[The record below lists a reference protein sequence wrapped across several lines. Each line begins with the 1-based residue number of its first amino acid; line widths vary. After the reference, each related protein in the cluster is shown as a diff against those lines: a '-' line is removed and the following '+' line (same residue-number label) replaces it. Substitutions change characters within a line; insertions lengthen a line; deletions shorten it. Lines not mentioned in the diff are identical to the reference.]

1 MAKKRSKPDR
11 DPVSPPVAAGVDL
24 PPASPEIVII
34 TGLSGSGKG
43 TVLKAFED
51 LDFYS
56 VDNLPIGLI
65 PKFAELTK
73 ESHKVRSAALVVDI
87 REGTALRH
95 FPNIYREIAQRIP
108 TKLVFMEADD
118 DVLMRRFSETRR
130 PHPLGRES
138 SVLKNI
144 HNEREMLAPIRE
156 LADVTINTSKLNVHE
171 LRQLINEKFRGH
183 REESKI
189 MVYVNSF
196 GFRYGVPTDS
206 DLVFDVRFL
215 PNPNYIPEFKK
226 LTGKNRNVARYI
238 RSFPQTQEFLRRISE
253 LLIYLLPHYIREGKS
268 YLTIAF
274 GCTGGH
280 HRSVMMTHEIRAK
293 LEKEGY
299 RVKES
304 HRDIDKS

>member
-1 MAKKRSKPDR
+1 MAKKRSKPDVA
-11 DPVSPPVAAGVDL
+11 PVSQPPAVVIPDL

-73 ESHKVRSAALVVDI
+73 ESPKVRSAALVVDI
-87 REGTALRH
+87 REGSSLRN
-95 FPNIYREIAQRIP
+95 FPSIYKELVERIP

-138 SVLKNI
+138 SVLKSI
-144 HNEREMLAPIRE
+144 HTERELLAPIRE

-189 MVYVNSF
+189 LVHVTSF
-196 GFRYGVPTDS
+196 GFRHGVPNDA

-238 RSFPQTQEFLRRISE
+238 RSFPQTQEFLKRLSE
-253 LLIYLLPHYIREGKS
+253 MLIYLLPHYIREGKS

-274 GCTGGH
+274 GCTGGQ
-280 HRSVMMTHEIRAK
+280 HRSVMIAEEVGKHLKKA
-293 LEKEGY
+293 GY
-299 RVKES
+299 RMKVQ
-304 HRDIDKS
+304 HRDMPR

>member
-1 MAKKRSKPDR
+1 MAKKRKAPAEE
-11 DPVSPPVAAGVDL
+11 PELAAPAL
-24 PPASPEIVII
+24 PASPATPELVII

-51 LDFYS
+51 LGFYS

-73 ESHKVRSAALVVDI
+73 ESPKVRSAALVIDI
-87 REGTALRH
+87 REGEALRG
-95 FPNIYREIAQRIP
+95 FPQIFKEVSGNIP

-130 PHPLGRES
+130 PHPLGSDR
-138 SVLKNI
+138 SVTKSI
-144 HNEREMLAPIRE
+144 HAERELLMPIRE

-183 REESKI
+183 RDESKI
-189 MVYVNSF
+189 MVYVTSF
-196 GFRYGVPTDS
+196 GFRYGVPSDA

-226 LTGKNRNVARYI
+226 LTGKHTRVARYI
-238 RSFPQTQEFLRRISE
+238 RSFPQTKEFLKRISE

-268 YLTIAF
+268 YLTIAI

-280 HRSVMMTHEIRAK
+280 HRSVLMAHEIRK
-293 LEKEGY
+293 TLERKGY
-299 RVKES
+299 RVRET
-304 HRDIDKS
+304 HRDVEKG

>member
-1 MAKKRSKPDR
+1 MRNFPS
-11 DPVSPPVAAGVDL
+11 
-24 PPASPEIVII
+24 I
-34 TGLSGSGKG
+34 
-43 TVLKAFED
+43 
-51 LDFYS
+51 YQQ
-56 VDNLPIGLI
+56 
-65 PKFAELTK
+65 
-73 ESHKVRSAALVVDI
+73 LVK
-87 REGTALRH
+87 
-95 FPNIYREIAQRIP
+95 RIP

-138 SVLKNI
+138 GVLKNI
-144 HNEREMLAPIRE
+144 HTERDMLSPIRE

-189 MVYVNSF
+189 MVQVNSF
-196 GFRYGVPTDS
+196 GFRHGVPTDA

-215 PNPNYIPEFKK
+215 PNPNYIPEFKR

-238 RSFPQTQEFLRRISE
+238 RSFPQTQEFLRRILE

-268 YLTIAF
+268 YLTIAI

-280 HRSVMMTHEIRAK
+280 HRSVMMAHEIRLK

-304 HRDIDKS
+304 HRDISKN

>member
-1 MAKKRSKPDR
+1 VAKKTKPAAEPSGPIQTLGPA
-11 DPVSPPVAAGVDL
+11 PV
-24 PPASPEIVII
+24 SPEIVII

-73 ESHKVRSAALVVDI
+73 ESPRVRSAALVVDI
-87 REGTALRH
+87 REGDALRD
-95 FPNIYREIAQRIP
+95 FPKMYRQLVGRIP

-130 PHPLGRES
+130 PHPLGRDT

-144 HNEREMLAPIRE
+144 QTEREQLAGIRE
-156 LADVTINTSKLNVHE
+156 IADVIINSSKLNVHE

-196 GFRYGVPTDS
+196 GYRHGVPSDS

-238 RSFPQTQEFLRRISE
+238 RSFPQTQEFLKRISE

-280 HRSVMMTHEIRAK
+280 HRSVMMAHEIRTK

-304 HRDIDKS
+304 HRDVGKG